1 MSYITVNEL
10 KAQANIDSDF
20 TEDDEYIGWLIEVA
34 EATVQQHL
42 CVALED
48 LEDSQGKL
56 PPPVK
61 HAAMLYAAELYA
73 NREVNAYG
81 VNPITVPFGYQYLI
95 DLYRNYGDTTSDAF
109 YNAVLI
115 DVVNRLE
122 IEESTGRLVLYQ
134 DPERYVGIRGK
145 AMKRIEE
152 ELLVDA
158 GRLYLQNHQ

>member
-1 MSYITVNEL
+1 MYITIQEQ
-10 KAQANIDSDF
+10 KKQCNIDSDF

-34 EATVQQHL
+34 EAVVQQHL
-42 CVALED
+42 CCALED

-73 NREVNAYG
+73 NREVNAYTS
-81 VNPITVPFGYQYLI
+81 VTTIPFNFQYLI
-95 DLYRNYGDTTSDAF
+95 DLYKNYADTTSEAF

-152 ELLVDA
+152 ELLVDT
-158 GRLYLQNHQ
+158 GRLYLQKNSN